1 MRPGDGTQGLLER
14 AVMDEALRQR
24 RAEMRDVALE
34 AANVVAE
41 SVARIFEVIGLI
53 EIKDPPSG
61 E

>member
-1 MRPGDGTQGLLER
+1 
-14 AVMDEALRQR
+14 MDEALRQR